1 MLCHHGIPCELS
13 RILPNQGTNTYL
25 QAVAQEALVLHD
37 YKVPGASTNFGLTV
51 LISDPS
57 AKAKRS
63 DAANSTLFVGG
74 LNSKSTEVDIKGLF
88 NEVSK
93 PIRGSTMKKTYG
105 AGIVVWDD

>member
-57 AKAKRS
+57 AKTKRS

-74 LNSKSTEVDIKGLF
+74 LNNKSTEVDIKGLF

-93 PIRGSTMKKTYG
+93 LIRGSTMKKAYG
-105 AGIVVWDD
+105 ESTVVWDD